1 MNYTEKEGC
10 PPMRD
15 PYEVLG
21 VPRTASQD
29 EIKKKYREL
38 AKKYHPDKYA
48 GNDLADLAQ
57 EKMKAVNE
65 AYDTIMREREGRGGG
80 QQYNTPYGQSP
91 PPYGQGPQ
99 NPYGQPPQGGPG
111 GCSCCECCA
120 GMMCADCLCSSLR
133 CC

>member
-1 MNYTEKEGC
+1 
-10 PPMRD
+10 MRD

-29 EIKKKYREL
+29 EIKKRYREL
-38 AKKYHPDKYA
+38 AKKYHPDKYT

-57 EKMKAVNE
+57 EKMKAINE
-65 AYDTIMREREGRGGG
+65 AYDAIMREREGRGPAGG
-80 QQYNTPYGQSP
+80 QQYNSPYGQNTQPPYGQSP
-91 PPYGQGPQ
+91 YGP
-99 NPYGQPPQGGPG
+99 NPYGRPPQSGPG

-120 GMMCADCLCSSLR
+120 GLMCADCLCSSLR